1 MQQIVRDALLFVVA
15 PLAILGGM
23 TAWMLAAAKPD
34 CVNTVQQELLSPDQ
48 RFKAVLFQR
57 SCAAEPA
64 VSSHISILVASGILP
79 DGAGNL
85 FAAVGAAEPAG
96 LQVQWQQ
103 QDTNQL
109 QLTVSSKA
117 QLQVLFADPVWSVN
131 QQVTAS
137 YQLAG
142 TGPATSAEPAETPQ
156 PAGSAT
162 PTQ

>member
-34 CVNTVQQELLSPDQ
+34 CSNTILQELLSPDQ

-64 VSSHISILVASGILP
+64 VSSHISILVASGILA

-85 FAAVGAAEPAG
+85 FAAIGAAQPAG
-96 LQVQWQQ
+96 LQLQWQQ
-103 QDTNQL
+103 QSAEQL
-109 QLTVSSKA
+109 QLTVSSKE
-117 QLQVLFADPVWSVN
+117 QLKVLFADPVWSVN

-137 YQLAG
+137 YQLVG
-142 TGPATSAEPAETPQ
+142 TGPAAKVESAVIP
-156 PAGSAT
+156 T
-162 PTQ
+162 PTK